1 MPARPSKA
9 KDELAHCGLSVEK
22 SKFYDR
28 LREIFVCGP
37 RCGNIW
43 KAIKMQPY
51 DTTSPISLTHSLFLS
66 HNWWH
71 YYQRKTNI
79 HKIVRFSSTIS
90 RHARLARVSICF
102 SSVKFVSIFSSF
114 MRFLL
119 KQWQRWWY
127 GLRPD
132 LFSPLALSLHEFDM
146 ILTSRPIGC
155 IGLYVLYMYI
165 PTRFMSISSIR
176 FRFYCGSFA
185 VAVAPVAPPPI
196 SAPVAAAFTTC
207 NWC

>member
-132 LFSPLALSLHEFDM
+132 LFSPPSSLSVWVWYDINESLDRLHWF
-146 ILTSRPIGC
+146 ICTIYVYSHPI
-155 IGLYVLYMYI
+155 YVYFEYSFSVLLWFI
-165 PTRFMSISSIR
+165 CSCSCTRCTPTDLSSSGGGI
-176 FRFYCGSFA
+176 YEL
-185 VAVAPVAPPPI
+185 
-196 SAPVAAAFTTC
+196 
-207 NWC
+207 